1 MKLILIFSSNS
12 FSQFC
17 ILQIR
22 KTSLFFSFLLE
33 CLSFECFQFVHSLEK
48 SSRGFGV
55 SPWNVP
61 GAWVRHKHSLRTLL
75 GTPPTSGISSP
86 PPVCRP
92 LGLFA
97 FFAGPIATPMEERQM
112 KTVSSDGDKTG
123 WGHSLTFPGMLAPRA
138 LVPCQSGTRNRL
150 TRQDAFASIPA
161 AWAAHRVRPRALRGW
176 RASDRPQKPA
186 LSEHGCRSLSYLYRA
201 GLSAWQHEKM
211 FWCCCWWPPTY

>member
-1 MKLILIFSSNS
+1 MEFLPEMCQAPEWDTNTPFGPSWELRPQVESPRLL
-12 FSQFC
+12 QFAG
-17 ILQIR
+17 
-22 KTSLFFSFLLE
+22 
-33 CLSFECFQFVHSLEK
+33 H
-48 SSRGFGV
+48 
-55 SPWNVP
+55 W
-61 GAWVRHKHSLRTLL
+61 
-75 GTPPTSGISSP
+75 
-86 PPVCRP
+86 
-92 LGLFA
+92 GLFA